1 MLLLAQLVVSEMF
14 LSALKEKIGAFKVN
28 LKPMDLEILEDRVL
42 SESPL
47 SLQEIGD
54 RHDITREAV
63 RQAEQRLL
71 KKFKTFIEEEF
82 PEAAD
87 HFG

>member
-1 MLLLAQLVVSEMF
+1 M
-14 LSALKEKIGAFKVN
+14 
-28 LKPMDLEILEDRVL
+28 

-54 RHDITREAV
+54 RHNITREAV

-71 KKFKTFIEEEF
+71 KKFKTYIEEEF

-87 HFG
+87 RFG